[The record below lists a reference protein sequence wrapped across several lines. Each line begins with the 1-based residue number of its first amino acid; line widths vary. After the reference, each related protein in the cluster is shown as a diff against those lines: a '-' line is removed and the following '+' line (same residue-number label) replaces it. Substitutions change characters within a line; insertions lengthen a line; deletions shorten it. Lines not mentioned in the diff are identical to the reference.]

1 VAEVERRQ
9 GRRRSR
15 REEVEEGGG
24 RGGRRS
30 RREEVE
36 EGGGRGG
43 RDVEGGERGTKI
55 IKKVQGRGEV
65 QGLAVG

>member
-30 RREEVE
+30 RRKEVE
-36 EGGGRGG
+36 EGGMWKEENEGR
-43 RDVEGGERGTKI
+43 K
-55 IKKVQGRGEV
+55 
-65 QGLAVG
+65 